1 MKKIHALDRHTVNK
15 IAAGEVVDR
24 PRSVI
29 KELVENALDAG
40 GDRITV
46 SVSSSPVDLMEV
58 ADNGS
63 GIPYDEIPLA
73 FRRHATSKIAGIH
86 DLEHLSSLG
95 FRGEALPS
103 IASVSRCS
111 LVTKTDEEEH
121 GGRIEIVGGKQTLL
135 QAAGRDRGTTVRVEN
150 LFFNVPA
157 RRKFLKTPSYE
168 FRLIREFIA
177 TTALLTASLG
187 TELLL
192 RREGETILQVGREE
206 TLFQRIEALF
216 GEGVSRA
223 LIPVERQSGSMSVKG
238 FVSGGDA
245 VNRHSGHMYLFIN
258 GRPVKDKGF
267 IFAVRNAMQELL
279 LPGNYP
285 FAFLFASLPPE
296 SLDVNVHPQKSEVRF
311 LEERRFY
318 GNLHKAVSEAFARI
332 ESLPGASFATR
343 AELEKACEERGGAA
357 GGHGDIPEPGAGP
370 SLFDAAR
377 PFYAVEGPVGEK
389 KGNRVGDFEFSE
401 ILFHRYLLFTGPSS
415 LLLVDFHALNERLV
429 YDRLMKQADESGR
442 AKIIPEAVSLG
453 RVYTSLVKE
462 HKEEFHSLGFELR
475 PFGDDT
481 VVVEEVP
488 AALSGLNDLEKLLR
502 DLCHLLEEGGDALL
516 FRERMARQACKAS
529 LRTGDRITEEDI
541 AAFAR
546 SLETGG
552 FTMTCP
558 HGRPVARIIDGTEI
572 DRLFKR

>member
-1 MKKIHALDRHTVNK
+1 MKTIHALDRHTVNK

-40 GDRITV
+40 SDRITV
-46 SVSSSPVDLMEV
+46 SVGSSPLDLMEV

-73 FRRHATSKIAGIH
+73 FRRHATSKITNIH

-111 LVTKTDEEEH
+111 MVTRCDDESH
-121 GGRIEIVGGKQTLL
+121 GGRIEIVGGKQTLW
-135 QAAGRDRGTTVRVEN
+135 QASGRERGTTVRVEN
-150 LFFNVPA
+150 LFYNVPA

-168 FRLIREFIA
+168 FRLIREFME
-177 TTALLTASLG
+177 TTALLTASRG

-192 RREGETILQVGREE
+192 RRDAETVLHVGRDE

-223 LIPVERQSGSMSVKG
+223 LVPVERQSGALSVKG

-267 IFAVRNAMQELL
+267 VFAVRNAMQELL
-279 LPGNYP
+279 LPGYYP
-285 FAFLFASLPPE
+285 FAFVFASLPPDL
-296 SLDVNVHPQKSEVRF
+296 LDVNVHPQKSEVRF

-318 GNLHKAVSEAFARI
+318 GNLHKAVAEAFARM
-332 ESLPGASFATR
+332 ESLPGASFR
-343 AELEKACEERGGAA
+343 AVEGKKNVREEADMSSGQ
-357 GGHGDIPEPGAGP
+357 PEQESGP
-370 SLFDAAR
+370 SLFDAA
-377 PFYAVEGPVGEK
+377 GPVYMTEDPVAEEK
-389 KGNRVGDFEFSE
+389 RIRAGDYLFSE
-401 ILFHRYLLFTGPSS
+401 ILFGRYLLFTGPSS

-453 RVYTSLVKE
+453 RVYTSLVSE
-462 HKEEFHSLGFELR
+462 YGDEFRSLGFGLR
-475 PFGDDT
+475 PFGEDT
-481 VVVEEVP
+481 VVIEEVP
-488 AALSGLNDLEKLLR
+488 AALSGLKDMEGLLR
-502 DLCHLLEEGGDALL
+502 DLCHLLEEGGDPLL
-516 FRERMARQACKAS
+516 FRERMAGRACKAS
-529 LRTGDRITEEDI
+529 LRTGDRLTDGDI
-541 AAFAR
+541 GAFAR
-546 SLETGG
+546 ALEKGG

-558 HGRPVARIIDGTEI
+558 HGRPVARIIGSEEI